1 MANYFV
7 DFSAG
12 VDGSGTFAS
21 PYNTIV
27 GKTFTSSDS
36 VWCRRKTLSVSSATT
51 ISQSCLYIGWP
62 KSGDPYYSTR
72 PSEAQSAW
80 DGDAAD
86 YATITNSVVS
96 STSYTISNNPSIH
109 RFYFLRTGIT
119 SGTYNLI
126 TCSGNSQYTNCK
138 FVLHE
143 TTGAAIQTSGV
154 TLNSFSNCIFEVGAG
169 SYTPSAALNVTA
181 ASTIALVNCTF
192 TTTGACNYLINSAAL
207 IFTCTGCTFNALA
220 YATSTNFIATST
232 TTDNSIA
239 LFKNCSLYN
248 AGGVGFIGSPLLIVD
263 NCDVQAIKLYIEETN
278 GPMLFKSFTQN
289 GLSDTG
295 AIDMRNTALAV
306 INNLTTVNNNPK
318 QAMYFYAESNTF
330 GKQLCFVRNAVL
342 DSIGP
347 ASFGATCGGVG
358 VVQDNNKTLGNWLK
372 TSVAGSIAY
381 SSAVRTG
388 GADLSVKMSPSNN
401 NFMQTLGLKLHEY
414 GLETIYVSLVS
425 GANTITVYGIYS
437 GFTSP
442 PTKETLIIESDYL
455 DTATAHRALV
465 TSISTGALTSDT
477 STWSISGT
485 VFKLVLSVTTA
496 QSCVSPIRIILTQP
510 QDTAASAVYID
521 PIPVV
526 S

>member
-1 MANYFV
+1 
-7 DFSAG
+7 
-12 VDGSGTFAS
+12 
-21 PYNTIV
+21 
-27 GKTFTSSDS
+27 
-36 VWCRRKTLSVSSATT
+36 
-51 ISQSCLYIGWP
+51 
-62 KSGDPYYSTR
+62 
-72 PSEAQSAW
+72 
-80 DGDAAD
+80 
-86 YATITNSVVS
+86 
-96 STSYTISNNPSIH
+96 
-109 RFYFLRTGIT
+109 
-119 SGTYNLI
+119 
-126 TCSGNSQYTNCK
+126 
-138 FVLHE
+138 
-143 TTGAAIQTSGV
+143 
-154 TLNSFSNCIFEVGAG
+154 
-169 SYTPSAALNVTA
+169 
-181 ASTIALVNCTF
+181 
-192 TTTGACNYLINSAAL
+192 
-207 IFTCTGCTFNALA
+207 
-220 YATSTNFIATST
+220 
-232 TTDNSIA
+232 
-239 LFKNCSLYN
+239 
-248 AGGVGFIGSPLLIVD
+248 
-263 NCDVQAIKLYIEETN
+263 
-278 GPMLFKSFTQN
+278 MLFKSFTQN

-347 ASFGATCGGVG
+347 ASFGTTCGGVG

-372 TSVAGSIAY
+372 TSVAGSITY
-381 SSAVRTG
+381 SNAVRTG

-455 DTATAHRALV
+455 DTSTAHRALV
-465 TSISTGALTSDT
+465 TSLSTGALTSDT